1 MPETDFFSILN
12 TVDSTNNY
20 AMAAIHEGLAKHE
33 MAWFAK
39 EQTAGKGQRGKIWY
53 GRANQ
58 NIALSVVLQPASH
71 FTSNHFM
78 LNALIT
84 VVCHQ
89 FFASKAGQEIYIKW
103 PNDIYWRDRKAGGI
117 LIENI
122 MSDKKWKWSVI
133 GIGVNIN
140 QTRFGPT
147 IGNVTSLAKI
157 TDMEWDPIQLGR
169 ELYEAIVS
177 AHKNFNIKQF
187 KKIMEYYNTHL
198 FRKNELVKLKKDN
211 IQFSTT
217 VKMVNN
223 FGQLL
228 TEDVMERQFTFGEVE
243 WVR

>member
-1 MPETDFFSILN
+1 MPETEFFSILN

-20 AMAAIHEGLAKHE
+20 AMAAIHEGLAKHK

-39 EQTAGKGQRGKIWY
+39 EQTAGKGQRGKTWI

-71 FTSNHFM
+71 FNSNPFM

-84 VVCHQ
+84 VICHQ
-89 FFASKAGQEIYIKW
+89 FFSSKAGKEVFIKW

-122 MSDKKWKWSVI
+122 IGQKKWKWSVVGI
-133 GIGVNIN
+133 GINVNQI
-140 QTRFGPT
+140 RFNSS

-157 TDMEWDPIQLGR
+157 TDMEWDPIQLAQ
-169 ELYEAIVS
+169 ELHQEIINGHQKFQTS
-177 AHKNFNIKQF
+177 DF
-187 KKIMEYYNTHL
+187 KKIMEYYNFYL
-198 FRKNELVKLKKDN
+198 FKKNEKVKLKKDN
-211 IQFSTT
+211 MQFSTT
-217 VKMVNN
+217 VKMVNP
-223 FGQLL
+223 FGLLL
-228 TEDVMERQFTFGEVE
+228 TEDVMDRQFNFGEVE